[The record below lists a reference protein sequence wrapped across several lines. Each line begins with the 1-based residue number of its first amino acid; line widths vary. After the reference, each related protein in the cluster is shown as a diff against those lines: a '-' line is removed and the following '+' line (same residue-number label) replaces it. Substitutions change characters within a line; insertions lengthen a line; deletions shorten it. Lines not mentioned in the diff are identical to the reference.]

1 MTLVTGAWAP
11 NSTSNQR
18 MRLELDYSISSTATT
33 STVTGTV
40 YVAAGYSFVDVNNS
54 FSYSGSLLGSGSAN
68 NRNINVPTGGRQAIY
83 TFTKTVTR
91 TSAAQGMTVAFSLS
105 GIEYVGATA
114 SVSAT
119 VTIPGTGSTTPPPT
133 GSLVVTISRS
143 GGSIKV
149 EFTGGHVQKIEA
161 RRREVRGDS
170 SSKWMG
176 WELVGTSSGYAS
188 GTSFP
193 ALVGYDWQ
201 VAVTRTTPTASGAV
215 SNVLR
220 HYSAAPAL
228 TSATVTRSSDARHNT
243 GWAVTASAEQPIT
256 GFEIQR
262 WTLSEGRF
270 VGAVNGLSASA
281 RAWTDTASIYNDR
294 ARWAIRA
301 LNSVGAGPWSYTP
314 YVRGTPAAPTRPT
327 VARSGATDVVLT
339 ARNQARAAQTFDVWG
354 QSYDGA
360 AWSTLAPLAG
370 HTGIPAPAYDATW
383 TRTLAGLD
391 PARQWRLAVAAV
403 VNEPAELSARSLTSL
418 SLQLL
423 APPNA
428 PTPTPPGVVS
438 SATAPTFAWRHNPA
452 DGSEQTAAE
461 FEYRPHGTT
470 TWTTLTATTA
480 QQVSLPAPLTPGNYY
495 LRVRTKG
502 AHADFSP
509 WSSMLAFTVAQPPV
523 VTIVSPDQNAT
534 IATNRLS
541 VDIAYSDPFASMV
554 RWTRRLHSQDGLI
567 EEATGTGAP
576 SRITFTTVLDDQSE
590 YWAEVSATSGT
601 GLQSN
606 VARVDVSTSFKPPF
620 PPHLGA
626 AWDQVSGVVRL
637 ALTHVTPT
645 PAIPGLAIPGSAL
658 PGTGLEDVDYDEA
671 VSGRVERSIDAG
683 LTWEVVA
690 DDLAQF
696 AEVEDWL
703 VPLNIPA
710 LYRAVAT
717 TALGVEGASVP
728 LEVVTSSQDVWLRGR
743 DGVVAR
749 VQLDLELEPRY
760 GHASISEDY
769 GREKPVA
776 HFGRQRPVEVGV
788 SGELV
793 AGYGLERDWTV
804 FLGQHV
810 WYRDPTGNAFW
821 ARITEQGFGLPQRW
835 SRIRAINFLVEE
847 VEPPRGVTH
856 A

>member
-11 NSTSNQR
+11 NSTTDQR
-18 MRLELDYSISSTATT
+18 MRLELDYTVTSTATT
-33 STVTGTV
+33 STVDGEV
-40 YVAAGYSFVDVNNS
+40 YVAAGNFFNDANNA
-54 FSYSGSLLGSGSAN
+54 FSWSGSLLGSGSAN
-68 NRNINVPTGGRQAIY
+68 NKAINVASNGRQLIHS
-83 TFTKTVTR
+83 FTKAVSR
-91 TSAAQGMTVAFSLS
+91 TASAQGMTVAFQLS
-105 GIEYVGATA
+105 GVEYVGSTA
-114 SVSAT
+114 SVAT
-119 VTIPGTGSTTPPPT
+119 TVPIPAAGSTPPSS
-133 GSLVVTISRS
+133 GSGTTVTISRS
-143 GGSIKV
+143 GGNIKV
-149 EFTGGHVQKIEA
+149 EFTGGNVQKIEA

-170 SSKWMG
+170 SSKWLG

-188 GTSFP
+188 GTAFP

-228 TSATVTRSSDARHNT
+228 ASATVTRSSDARHTT
-243 GWAVTASAEQPIT
+243 GWAATASAEQPVT

-270 VGAVNGLSASA
+270 VGAVNGLSSSA

-339 ARNQARAAQTFDVWG
+339 TRNQARAAQTFDVWG

-360 AWSTLAPLAG
+360 SWSTLAPLEG
-370 HTGIPAPAYDATW
+370 HTDIPAPAYDATW

-391 PARQWRLAVAAV
+391 PAKQWRLAVAAV
-403 VNEPAELSARSLTSL
+403 VNEPTKLSARSLTSL

-428 PTPTPPGVVS
+428 PTTTPPGIVS
-438 SATAPTFAWRHNPA
+438 SATAPTFAWRHSPV

-461 FEYRPHGTT
+461 FEYRPHGVT

-523 VTIVSPDQNAT
+523 VTFVSPDQNAT

-541 VDIAYSDPFASMV
+541 VDIAYSDPLASMV
-554 RWTRRLHSQDGLI
+554 SWTRRLLTEAGLV
-567 EEATGTGAP
+567 EEASGTGAP
-576 SRITFTTVLDDQSE
+576 TQFTYHTMLEDQTA
-590 YWAEVSATSGT
+590 YWAEIEVTSGT
-601 GLQSN
+601 GLRSTT
-606 VARVDVSTSFKPPF
+606 ARVDFTTAFKAPVPPI
-620 PPHLGA
+620 LDA
-626 AWDQVSGVVRL
+626 AWDPEQGVVRL
-637 ALTHVTPT
+637 SLTRLDPEDGDFD
-645 PAIPGLAIPGSAL
+645 PAVA
-658 PGTGLEDVDYDEA
+658 
-671 VSGRVERSIDAG
+671 GRVERSDDAG
-683 LTWEVVA
+683 LTWAETWEIS
-690 DDLAQF
+690 DDEA
-696 AEVEDWL
+696 VDDWS
-703 VPLNIPA
+703 VPTNAAPW
-710 LYRAVAT
+710 YRGIAI
-717 TALGVEGASVP
+717 TALGVEAASEPVQVDTP
-728 LEVVTSSQDVWLRGR
+728 SQFVWLRAL
-743 DGVVAR
+743 DGQMAR
-749 VQLDLELEPRY
+749 VELNLDLDVRL
-760 GHASISEDY
+760 GHASTVEDY
-769 GREKPVA
+769 GRERPVA
-776 HFGRQRPVEVGV
+776 HFGRPRPVEVGV

-793 AGYGLERDWTV
+793 AGHGLEVNWSA
-804 FLGQHV
+804 FLGRHV
-810 WYRDPTGNAFW
+810 HYRDPASNAFW
-821 ARITEQGFGLPQRW
+821 ARVTEQGFSLPQRR
-835 SRIRAINFLVEE
+835 SRLRGINFTAERVTR
-847 VEPPRGVTH
+847 PRGVTH
-856 A
+856 G